1 MARKAQNQAS
11 QNFGNSQTAFNTGMG
26 VAGTAGANAGNLYS
40 KLSPMYEQ
48 EAENPQGY
56 GGADLAGMNTAVQQ
70 SVGGSTAAAK
80 GEGMLQAART
90 RNRGAMASSIG
101 DSIRSGQRTLADKA
115 LDIQGKNADLKQ
127 RQQQAGLEGLAGLY
141 GENEKQQLG
150 GLGEANQS
158 IGEGNS
164 AINAEANAGNSGWL
178 QNLLSTINA
187 LKPGYSQSGGFS
199 VG

>member
-1 MARKAQNQAS
+1 MARKAQKQAS
-11 QNFGNSQTAFNTGMG
+11 QNFDNSQSTFNTGMG

-56 GGADLAGMNTAVQQ
+56 GSADLAGMNTAVQQ

-115 LDIQGKNADLKQ
+115 LDIQGKNADMK
-127 RQQQAGLEGLAGLY
+127 
-141 GENEKQQLG
+141 
-150 GLGEANQS
+150 
-158 IGEGNS
+158 
-164 AINAEANAGNSGWL
+164 
-178 QNLLSTINA
+178 
-187 LKPGYSQSGGFS
+187 
-199 VG
+199 

>member
-1 MARKAQNQAS
+1 MARKAQKQAS
-11 QNFGNSQTAFNTGMG
+11 QNFGNSQSTFNSGMD
-26 VAGTAGANAGNLYS
+26 VAGTAGENAGNLYS

-48 EAENPQGY
+48 EAENPRGY
-56 GGADLAGMNTAVQQ
+56 GSADLAGMNTAVQQ

-90 RNRGAMASSIG
+90 RNRGTMASSIG

-115 LDIQGKNADLKQ
+115 LDIQGKNADMKQ

-158 IGEGNS
+158 IGEGNN
-164 AINAEANAGNSGWL
+164 AIGEEENAGKSGWL
-178 QNLLSTINA
+178 QNLLATISTLN
-187 LKPGYSQSGGFS
+187 PSYSKSGGF
-199 VG
+199 GIG